1 MVVFSANAGIFA
13 CVAAR
18 QEKNKVV
25 ALLEAYYN
33 TNIRSTL
40 GSFTVKL
47 PSAKRHGKFVCPVR
61 AHTL

>member
-1 MVVFSANAGIFA
+1 V
-13 CVAAR
+13 
-18 QEKNKVV
+18 E

-61 AHTL
+61 LPLSHYHWPGCVSL